1 MAWTP
6 DLEEVIC
13 LVAEKHSGQKDKAG
27 QPYILHP
34 IRVMLKMQTWE
45 EQYVALLHDILEDTD
60 QTEEDL
66 RKGWWFP
73 DNIVDAVVCLTRSK
87 ADEVYMDY
95 VRRCALNPLA
105 RRVKI
110 ADLEDHLEQ
119 NNITGVLEPRHI
131 SRYERALEYLEGHG
145 NS

>member
-1 MAWTP
+1 
-6 DLEEVIC
+6 
-13 LVAEKHSGQKDKAG
+13 
-27 QPYILHP
+27 
-34 IRVMLKMQTWE
+34 MLKMQTWE